1 MLIEGYM
8 VVFVEIYIHFRVIC
22 LLENGHR
29 LYFNIAE
36 NYVYY
41 EFIRLYLLY
50 SYIKEVYDY
59 IY

>member
-8 VVFVEIYIHFRVIC
+8 VVFVEIYIHLRVLC
-22 LLENGHR
+22 LLENCHR
-29 LYFNIAE
+29 LYFSIAE

>member
-22 LLENGHR
+22 SLENCHR

-41 EFIRLYLLY
+41 EFIRLYFLY